1 MSVPPERKII
11 RKIDIIKKDSQA
23 SFTRTENMHFLVIEI
38 LTLSLIRNP
47 VTCGLMIPGIVP
59 IVFDIP
65 MRIAA
70 YYKYS
75 MVEV

>member
-1 MSVPPERKII
+1 MRV
-11 RKIDIIKKDSQA
+11 
-23 SFTRTENMHFLVIEI
+23 LVIEI

-70 YYKYS
+70 YYKYY
-75 MVEV
+75 MVEAQSIMIHY

>member
-1 MSVPPERKII
+1 
-11 RKIDIIKKDSQA
+11 
-23 SFTRTENMHFLVIEI
+23 MHFLVIEF

-70 YYKYS
+70 YYECLVAKVRLIIIHYFHGY
-75 MVEV
+75 

>member
-1 MSVPPERKII
+1 
-11 RKIDIIKKDSQA
+11 
-23 SFTRTENMHFLVIEI
+23 MHFLVIEI

-70 YYKYS
+70 YYEYS
-75 MVEV
+75 MVEVQSIIIHY